1 MQSISEQGKIK
12 DHIERLEVL
21 ADIYQDLAT
30 NKYSSRSEKDVAK
43 LKMELV
49 KKEMLL
55 LTYLINKEVDLIQG

>member
-1 MQSISEQGKIK
+1 MQSISEQEKIK
-12 DHIERLEVL
+12 NHLERLEVL
-21 ADIYQDLAT
+21 ADIYHDLAA

-55 LTYLINKEVDLIQG
+55 LTYLINKDVDLIQG

>member
-1 MQSISEQGKIK
+1 MQSISEQEKIK

-21 ADIYQDLAT
+21 ADIYHDLAT

-55 LTYLINKEVDLIQG
+55 VTYLINKEADMING